1 MKEINWKSLSLS
13 LIISTIVHG
22 TILSILLIQYFN
34 TMSLIFDAIL
44 SHINNSNTSGKIAFT
59 IAEGKP
65 LIPLWA
71 GILLFSISYILVTM
85 VSYFLIEFLNQR
97 KKINN
102 AGEGI

>member
-13 LIISTIVHG
+13 LIISTIIHG
-22 TILSILLIQYFN
+22 TILTILLIQYLN
-34 TMSLIFDAIL
+34 TMALIFDTIL

-71 GILLFSISYILVTM
+71 GILIFSVSYILVTM
-85 VSYFLIEFLNQR
+85 ISYLLIESLNRR
-97 KKINN
+97 KK
-102 AGEGI
+102 

>member
-13 LIISTIVHG
+13 LIISTIIHG
-22 TILSILLIQYFN
+22 IVLSILLIQYFN

-44 SHINNSNTSGKIAFT
+44 SYINNSNTSGKIAFT

-71 GILLFSISYILVTM
+71 GILLVSIFYILVTM
-85 VSYFLIEFLNQR
+85 VIYLLIELLKQR
-97 KKINN
+97 KKIND